1 MDAPVRNLV
10 RQRAGECCESCR
22 LSEGA
27 VDVPFHVEHIVAKQ
41 HGGDDSESNLA
52 LACDRCNLSK
62 GPNLSGIDSETDEI
76 VPLCNPRTQSWTDH
90 FAKQGVTIVGITPT
104 GRATV
109 QVLNMNAKRRLQLRS
124 ELRSRDES
132 SR

>member
-1 MDAPVRNLV
+1 MDTPVRNLV
-10 RQRAGECCESCR
+10 RQRAGEHCEYCR

-27 VDVPFHVEHIVAKQ
+27 VGVPFHVEHIVAKQ
-41 HGGDDSESNLA
+41 HGGGDSESNLA

-62 GPNLSGIDSETDEI
+62 GPNLSGIDSETGEI
-76 VPLCNPRTQSWTDH
+76 VPLFNPRTQSWTDH
-90 FAKQGVTIVGITPT
+90 FAIQGVTIVGITPT

-124 ELRSRDES
+124 ELQSRDES

>member
-1 MDAPVRNLV
+1 MDVPVRNLV
-10 RQRAGECCESCR
+10 RQRAGEHCEYCR

-62 GPNLSGIDSETDEI
+62 GPNLAGIDSETGEI
-76 VPLCNPRTQSWTDH
+76 IPLFNPRKQSWDEH
-90 FAKQGVTIVGITPT
+90 FLLKGVTIVGITAT

-109 QVLNMNAKRRLQLRS
+109 QVLNMNAKRPLQLRS
-124 ELRSRDES
+124 ELQSRDES
-132 SR
+132 SH